1 MAAVICPN
9 GLAEAAAVAVTAET
23 TYYSVGVTPTPKAG
37 RFGVVVAVTDGTSA
51 PTQLIVTLTI
61 QTADAAASS
70 SAPNSWRDLES
81 SAVQITSAGSYSI
94 LCVDPIFDKVR
105 LKITV
110 SAINNDGVTV
120 LPYWLGDTTLT
131 ANS

>member
-1 MAAVICPN
+1 MAAVICPL
-9 GLAEAAAVAVTAET
+9 GLAEAAAVAATAET
-23 TYYSVGVTPTPKAG
+23 TYYSVGVTPAPRAG
-37 RFGVVVAVTDGTSA
+37 RFGVVVVVTDGTSP
-51 PTQLIVTLTI
+51 PTQLIATLTI

-70 SAPNSWRDLES
+70 GAPNSWRDLES
-81 SAVQITSAGSYSI
+81 SSVQITSAGSYSI